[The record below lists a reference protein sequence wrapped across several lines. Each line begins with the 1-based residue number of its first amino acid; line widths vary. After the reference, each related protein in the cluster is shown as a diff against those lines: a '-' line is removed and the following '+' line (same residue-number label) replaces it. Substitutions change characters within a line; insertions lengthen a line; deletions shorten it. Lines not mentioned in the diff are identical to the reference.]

1 MGRTPRNVATT
12 ETMNDLKLF
21 LQALCD
27 NDINVAKHMLQT
39 TLNNEGQLQELVQSE
54 DIVSTNIVSSIK
66 EWTKD
71 KLGKVRKE
79 KKDAS
84 FTLIEA

>member
-39 TLNNEGQLQELVQSE
+39 TLNNEGKRQELAQSE
-54 DIVSTNIVSSIK
+54 DVASTNVVSSMK
-66 EWTKD
+66 EWMKD
-71 KLGKVRKE
+71 KLGKVRK
-79 KKDAS
+79 KKKRMCCS
-84 FTLIEA
+84 L

>member
-1 MGRTPRNVATT
+1 MGRVPRNVETT

-21 LQALCD
+21 LQVLSN

-54 DIVSTNIVSSIK
+54 DIASTNIVSSTK
-66 EWTKD
+66 E
-71 KLGKVRKE
+71 
-79 KKDAS
+79 
-84 FTLIEA
+84 